1 MKMNNHEH
9 FHVVYDGPGLAEH
22 RMDVRDLAPALIA
35 IADLLTAANQ
45 EINGDA
51 AEVRVQVNASFKA
64 GSFGIELMATQKLMA
79 QLRDMLAGDGASAIC
94 NAYTI
99 LGMLGLAGG
108 GGLIALLRRLG
119 GRQPVRIEQ
128 TGAAGTFWISETES
142 IEVDRNVIR
151 LFRSQ
156 MVRASLDKTLS
167 PLKRDGID
175 SFGIVIGDQVALDID
190 AHEVDVFAGDR
201 DAAPI
206 VSDTIVEEM
215 VQIESLTFKDGNKWR
230 VHNGIAPFYTTIED
244 AEFLAKIDAGMR
256 FGKGDLLDVDLRRI
270 QRMVD
275 SRLVSDYRVVKVREH
290 RAPSQHLLL

>member
-1 MKMNNHEH
+1 MAMSNHEQ
-9 FHVVYDGPGLAEH
+9 FHVVYDGPALVEH

-35 IADLLTAANQ
+35 VADLLTAANQ
-45 EINGDA
+45 EINGEA
-51 AEVRVQVNASFKA
+51 ADVRVQVNASFKA
-64 GSFGIELMATQKLMA
+64 GSFGIDLTATQQLMA
-79 QLRDMLAGDGASAIC
+79 QLRDMFAGSGASVIC

-99 LGMLGLAGG
+99 MAMLGLAGG

-119 GRQPVRIEQ
+119 GKQPIRIEQ
-128 TGAAGTFWISETES
+128 TGTVETLWIGETES
-142 IEVDRNVIR
+142 FEVDRNVIR

-175 SFGIVIGDQVALDID
+175 SFGIVMGKEVTLDIE
-190 AHEVDVFAGDR
+190 AREVDFFTNDPE
-201 DAAPI
+201 AAPI

-215 VQIESLTFKDGNKWR
+215 LQIESLTFKDGNKWR

-244 AEFLAKIDAGMR
+244 AEFLAKIDAGAR

-270 QRMVD
+270 QRMVA

-290 RAPSQHLLL
+290 RAPSQQALL